1 MEQCAVVVVVV
12 SEEFWLANL
21 QSATCCMVGFALS
34 AWVFLFSGLYRSAD
48 H

>member
-12 SEEFWLANL
+12 SEDFWLANL
-21 QSATCCMVGFALS
+21 SATCCMVGFALS